1 MPGQANAIVQRL
13 KTDTHVRYHDDWK
26 VITFFIGGND
36 LCDYCHDQVTNNV
49 IVELTSEFT
58 LSMSSDTEIAQ
69 EKKCVDFLI
78 RFTTNWLNDYDRM
91 ATRPPTTFV
100 TWGMPL
106 TSCITMFLSC
116 LSTWWRYSIL
126 PPSLPWMVDSCA
138 ILYTS
143 KKKIQF
149 KVHCLFS
156 KRDNSNGLWHLKI
169 FYHYFLSQKSHFT
182 WKLFFPLSC
191 ILEGCKNA
199 TVVQA

>member
-78 RFTTNWLNDYDRM
+78 RFTTN
-91 ATRPPTTFV
+91 
-100 TWGMPL
+100 
-106 TSCITMFLSC
+106 
-116 LSTWWRYSIL
+116 
-126 PPSLPWMVDSCA
+126 
-138 ILYTS
+138 
-143 KKKIQF
+143 
-149 KVHCLFS
+149 
-156 KRDNSNGLWHLKI
+156 
-169 FYHYFLSQKSHFT
+169 
-182 WKLFFPLSC
+182 
-191 ILEGCKNA
+191 
-199 TVVQA
+199 